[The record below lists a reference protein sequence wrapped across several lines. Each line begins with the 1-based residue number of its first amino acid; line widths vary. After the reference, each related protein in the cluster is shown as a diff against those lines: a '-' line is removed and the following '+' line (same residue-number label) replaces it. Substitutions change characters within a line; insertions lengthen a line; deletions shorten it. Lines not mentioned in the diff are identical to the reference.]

1 MSIVMSIRGKAY
13 KILILL
19 VLSSPVTATSPT
31 PPDGSGWYQR
41 AQAAREANDYPTA
54 HEALKMAEQHEFFPV
69 RISLERARL
78 HILVADHDQAIAEL
92 ESILANGFTGVGL
105 IVNDPIMGTLEGD
118 ERYDAVVATMSRSAY
133 PCEHD
138 EVFTEFDF
146 WVGDWVVHG
155 SGGGLAGTNSI
166 TKEERGCVLLEHWE
180 NTVGGTGQSINYVDK
195 MTGDW
200 VQVWNA
206 EGGSQINIR
215 GGMTE
220 DGMRLTGTL
229 HTIGNETTIP
239 FRALWTLLP
248 DGRVRQFF
256 EQSTDGG
263 ETWTTWFEGFY
274 TRKE

>member
-1 MSIVMSIRGKAY
+1 MSFLGKFY
-13 KILILL
+13 KVLIIITLL
-19 VLSSPVTATSPT
+19 TPAMADSP
-31 PPDGSGWYQR
+31 PPLDGSGWYQR
-41 AQAAREANDYPTA
+41 AQAAREANDYPAA
-54 HEALKMAEQHEFFPV
+54 HEALKMAEQLEFSPV
-69 RISLERARL
+69 RISFERARVHTL
-78 HILVADHDQAIAEL
+78 AADHDLAIAEL
-92 ESILANGFTGVGL
+92 EAIAATGFTGVGF
-105 IVNDPIMGTLEGD
+105 IVNDPILGTLEGD
-118 ERYDAVVATMSRSAY
+118 ERYEAIVATMSRSAY

-138 EVFTEFDF
+138 EAFAEFDF
-146 WVGDWVVHG
+146 WVGDWVVRG
-155 SGGGLAGTNSI
+155 PGGTLAGTNSI

-180 NTVGGTGQSINYVDK
+180 NTAGGTGQSINYVDK
-195 MTGDW
+195 ITGEW

-215 GGMTE
+215 GAMTD

-229 HTIGNETTIP
+229 HTIGNDTTIP

>member
-1 MSIVMSIRGKAY
+1 LIISILA
-13 KILILL
+13 
-19 VLSSPVTATSPT
+19 SPVFADSPA
-31 PPDGSGWYQR
+31 PLDGAGWFR
-41 AQAAREANDYPTA
+41 SAQAAREADRFDEA
-54 HEALKMAEQHEFFPV
+54 HEALKLAEQLEFSAV
-69 RISLERARL
+69 RVSFERARL
-78 HILVADHDQAIAEL
+78 HTLQDKREAALDELGSIA
-92 ESILANGFTGVGL
+92 ATGFSSVGF
-105 IVNDPIMGTLEGD
+105 IVNDPILGSLAGN
-118 ERYDAVVATMSRSAY
+118 ERFDALVADMSRKAY

-138 EVFTEFDF
+138 EAFSEFDF

-155 SGGGLAGTNSI
+155 PAGGLAGTNSI

-180 NTVGGTGQSINYVDK
+180 NTAGGTGQSINYVDK
-195 MTGDW
+195 ITGEW

-215 GGMTE
+215 GGMTD
-220 DGMRLTGTL
+220 DGMLLTGTL
-229 HTIGNETTIP
+229 HTISNGTTIP

-256 EQSTDGG
+256 EQSTDDG